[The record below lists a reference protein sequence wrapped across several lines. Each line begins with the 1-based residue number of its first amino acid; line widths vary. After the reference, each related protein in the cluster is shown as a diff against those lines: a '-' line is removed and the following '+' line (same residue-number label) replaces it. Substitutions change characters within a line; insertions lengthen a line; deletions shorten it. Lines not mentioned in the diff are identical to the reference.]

1 MDDVLISKCRNC
13 INCPYRLYQKQND
26 IVKQGQ
32 GNYFG
37 KAIFIVD
44 DDESVKILKQVYE
57 NLTGR
62 DIFEDY
68 YVTTLYKC
76 KYNKDIKRPG
86 IVGMNCIKNVREEI
100 NKIQTGVVYAIG
112 TNVISIVSNY
122 LNNKNLVLDTIL
134 DINFKYKTF
143 YLVNYNPKWCKKGN
157 IVLKDT
163 FINEFSKIINK

>member
-1 MDDVLISKCRNC
+1 MDNVLISKCHNC
-13 INCPYRLYQKQND
+13 TNCPYRLYQKQND

-44 DDESVKILKQVYE
+44 DEESVKILKQVYE
-57 NLTGR
+57 YLTGR

-76 KYNKDIKRPG
+76 KYNRDVKRPG
-86 IVGMNCIKNVREEI
+86 IVGMNCIKNVIEEI

-112 TNVISIVSNY
+112 TNVITIVSNY
-122 LNNKNLVLDTIL
+122 LNNKNHVL
-134 DINFKYKTF
+134 DINYRYKMY
-143 YLVNYNPKWCKKGN
+143 YLFNYNPKWCKKGN
-157 IVLKDT
+157 IVLRDT

>member
-1 MDDVLISKCRNC
+1 MDDVLIYKCSNC

-26 IVKQGQ
+26 TVKQGQ

-44 DDESVKILKQVYE
+44 DDESVKILKKVYE
-57 NLTGR
+57 YLTGR

-76 KYNKDIKRPG
+76 KYNKDIKRPRV
-86 IVGMNCIKNVREEI
+86 VGTNCIKNVREEI
-100 NKIQTGVVYAIG
+100 NKIQINVVYAIG
-112 TNVISIVSNY
+112 TNVTSIVANY
-122 LNNKNLVLDTIL
+122 IKNTNHILDTNFNNKL
-134 DINFKYKTF
+134 Y
-143 YLVNYNPKWCKKGN
+143 YLFNYSPKWCKIGN

-163 FINEFSKIINK
+163 FINEFAKIINK

>member
-13 INCPYRLYQKQND
+13 TNCPYRLYQKPND
-26 IVKQGQ
+26 IIKKGQ

-37 KAIFIVD
+37 KAIFIVN
-44 DDESVKILKQVYE
+44 DDESVKILKEIYE
-57 NLTGR
+57 YLTGR

-68 YVTTLYKC
+68 YITTLYKC
-76 KYNKDIKRPG
+76 KYNSDIRRP
-86 IVGMNCIKNVREEI
+86 IVVGANCIKNVREEI
-100 NKIQTGVVYAIG
+100 NEIQSNIVYAIG
-112 TNVISIVSNY
+112 TDVTSIVSNY
-122 LNNKNLVLDTIL
+122 LNTTSHVL

-143 YLVNYNPKWCKKGN
+143 YLINYNPKWCKKDN

>member
-1 MDDVLISKCRNC
+1 MPILVKDNPACK
-13 INCPYRLYQKQND
+13 NCPYRLYQKD
-26 IVKQGQ
+26 TAIVKKGQ

-44 DDESVKILKQVYE
+44 DDESVKILKQVYK

-76 KYNKDIKRPG
+76 KYNRDIKRPG
-86 IVGMNCIKNVREEI
+86 IVGMNCIKNVRVEI
-100 NKIQTGVVYAIG
+100 NKIPIGVVYGIG
-112 TNVISIVSNY
+112 NNVITILSNY
-122 LNNKNLVLDTIL
+122 LNNKNHVL
-134 DINFKYKTF
+134 DINFNYKMY
-143 YLVNYNPKWCKKGN
+143 YLINYNPKWCKKGN
-157 IVLKDT
+157 IVLRDT

>member
-13 INCPYRLYQKQND
+13 ANCPYRLYQKPND
-26 IVKQGQ
+26 IVKKGQ

-44 DDESVKILKQVYE
+44 DDESVKILKEVYE
-57 NLTGR
+57 HLTGR

-76 KYNKDIKRPG
+76 KYNRDVKRPG

-134 DINFKYKTF
+134 DINFKYKTY
-143 YLVNYNPKWCKKGN
+143 YLFNYNPNYEIIFIITRFIKG
-157 IVLKDT
+157 
-163 FINEFSKIINK
+163 IISENKR

>member
-1 MDDVLISKCRNC
+1 MNNVLISKCRNC
-13 INCPYRLYQKQND
+13 ICCPYRLYQKSNAT
-26 IVKQGQ
+26 VKQGQ

-44 DDESVKILKQVYE
+44 DDESTKILKEVYE
-57 NLTGR
+57 YLTTR

-76 KYNKDIKRPG
+76 KYNRDIKRPK
-86 IVGMNCIKNVREEI
+86 IVGMNCIKNLINEI
-100 NKIQTGVVYAIG
+100 NKIQIGVVYAIG

-122 LNNKNLVLDTIL
+122 LNNTTNIL
-134 DINFKYKTF
+134 DNNYNIKLF
-143 YLVNYNPKWCKKGN
+143 YLFNYNPKWCKKDN
-157 IVLKDT
+157 TVLRDT

>member
-157 IVLKDT
+157 IVLIDT